1 MLKRRNIKN
10 KGKIQLSLYFQEL
23 KKGDK
28 VAIVRE
34 HALNP
39 KFPKSI
45 QGKTGVVTGTRGKAY
60 LVQLRTGGLN
70 KVYIVKGASLKKL
83 K

>member
-1 MLKRRNIKN
+1 MLKRRNSKN

-28 VAIVRE
+28 VAIIRE
-34 HALNP
+34 HALGP

-45 QGKTGVVTGTRGKAY
+45 QGKTGVVDGQRGKAY
-60 LVQLRTGGLN
+60 IVKMLDGNLE
-70 KVYIVKGASLKKL
+70 KSYIVKGADLKKL